1 MKLMGCTCSQEHRGG
16 DHHLLMSPSVEAVVC
31 PCLWSSRWQQQPAP
45 APSPLSRHPQQW
57 HPASLVSPGF
67 FQHSLGYGALPPSP
81 LRLSPCS
88 QPSSCPWLW
97 LPKPRLCIHPYRPS
111 GQASQTGAC
120 QAVVPTSIS
129 HYKLLFLTGNHYFC
143 LFLILK
149 VIASQVLEQRNQ
161 ENDDMYYALPIVTVS
176 PFSLQKNTSQVKF

>member
-1 MKLMGCTCSQEHRGG
+1 MKLMGCTCSQEHRGS

-97 LPKPRLCIHPYRPS
+97 LPKPRLSIHPYRPS

-120 QAVVPTSIS
+120 QAVVPTTIS
-129 HYKLLFLTGNHYFC
+129 HYKITISHWKSLFVYFSFWRWSLHKFWNKEIKKMITCTMPFLLSQCHLFLYRKIH
-143 LFLILK
+143 LK
-149 VIASQVLEQRNQ
+149 
-161 ENDDMYYALPIVTVS
+161 
-176 PFSLQKNTSQVKF
+176 